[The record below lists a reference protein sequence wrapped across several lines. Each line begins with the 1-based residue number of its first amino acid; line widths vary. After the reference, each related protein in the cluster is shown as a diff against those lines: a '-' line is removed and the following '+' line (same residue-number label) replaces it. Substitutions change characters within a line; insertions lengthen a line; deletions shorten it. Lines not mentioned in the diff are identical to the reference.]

1 MFFCVHVWW
10 RCWNSGLAKESEIM
24 SIAMLNNARGVYRRG
39 RRKHTAEGEASLPHR
54 NGSWERV
61 FERFDFGRCGLD
73 LLAEWNR
80 TPPSVCAR
88 YLNCTQIKNVA
99 WAVGGENGDLTGLL
113 YAFVFRTADVA
124 NLFIISPRKVLHS
137 YPAISND
144 RVHSKM
150 EQAVCTLK
158 AHKCSVLKTLMSH
171 LYNELNKW
179 MTCPCGFVFGHARV
193 LFSFRTGIRLWD
205 LQRALREQ

>member
-1 MFFCVHVWW
+1 MCICMVKMLEFWLGKGIGNHVHHYAEE
-10 RCWNSGLAKESEIM
+10 RSR
-24 SIAMLNNARGVYRRG
+24 SIQEREEETHSG
-39 RRKHTAEGEASLPHR
+39 RRSKPTPQEWILREG
-54 NGSWERV
+54 

-73 LLAEWNR
+73 LSAEWNR

-171 LYNELNKW
+171 LYNELN
-179 MTCPCGFVFGHARV
+179 A
-193 LFSFRTGIRLWD
+193 
-205 LQRALREQ
+205 